1 MRMRALLGTV
11 LMLLLGGLAVATEQ
25 RVDFVRDIKP
35 IFQNHC
41 ASCHGAL
48 KQKGGLRLD
57 AGTLIHRGAKSGP
70 VLMPG
75 NARTSVLIQRLV
87 TMDEADR
94 MPPDAKPLLDHDIDL
109 IRKWISAGA
118 EFPANE
124 EIPVGPQDH
133 WFVKEPT
140 KRPQSEIADSR
151 SPIDHFIERSLTQ
164 KGLTPRERAEPLVIV
179 RRIYLDLVGVP
190 PSPREVEAFLLDQS
204 PGAFERLVDRLLAD
218 SRYGQRWARHFMDI
232 WRYTD
237 EVIFE
242 EDLVVYSE
250 RHIWQWRDWI
260 IESLNANKPFDRM
273 IVEMFAG
280 DEIAPTDPKT
290 LAATGYLVRSQNVLN
305 GQDGWTQ
312 DVVEHTGM
320 AFMGLTMRCARCHD
334 HKYDPISQDAYYRMR
349 AIFEPMRGRIDHKP
363 GVVTL
368 KIDGLPRVFDGD
380 LTAKT
385 AFYEHGN
392 SQTKRLLPDGTE
404 EAMPPGTP
412 EMLRLSAP
420 LQDIA
425 PQPVELPLAA
435 YRPTTK
441 GFVYGDRLHPAIEE
455 FERAKQREL
464 DTIPNSCAIPS
475 VPEADVSELPDLSP
489 EEAKHL
495 EAVAKRMLAEA
506 VLTELLAGITAD
518 HLTRDMPWVG
528 TEPKD
533 KDNPEEQKRTQRVRS
548 PLEAAAEVARRL
560 KVIKEK
566 EVAVASAI
574 VAAKSGA
581 TDKAKEEGA
590 KKFAKAQEERR
601 KELVNYAKPIL
612 RFTPLAPSFPTYS
625 TGRRLAFARWLTDP
639 HNPATARVLVNHVW
653 MRHFGRPLVD
663 TVMDFGLHGAKPS
676 HPDLLDWLARDLIDS
691 GWDLKR
697 LHRLLVTS
705 DAYRRGSARI
715 PDSQNE
721 KIDPD
726 NRYLWRM
733 NSQRM
738 QSEQV
743 RDSILAV
750 SGKLDYAHGGKPIPS
765 DKIDRVLRR
774 SVYFRH
780 AQGDISPMMAMFDAA
795 DPNECYRR
803 EESIVPQ
810 QSLALANSRLG
821 FEQSRI
827 IADQIM
833 TGAKGDDDF
842 IRAAFSKVL
851 TRSPT
856 PAELDLCRHYLQ
868 GRRAVAEHAPA
879 ADDHAG
885 VTEPA
890 KRPRDALIHVLLNHT
905 DFVTIR

>member
-1 MRMRALLGTV
+1 MRMRARSISLLA
-11 LMLLLGGLAVATEQ
+11 LAFGHWAIGAEPSI
-25 RVDFVRDIKP
+25 DFARDIKP
-35 IFQNHC
+35 ILQNHC
-41 ASCHGAL
+41 TSCHGAL
-48 KQKGGLRLD
+48 KQKSGLRLD
-57 AGTLIHRGAKSGP
+57 AATLLHQGAKSGP
-70 VLMPG
+70 VVVPR
-75 NARTSVLIQRLV
+75 NVEASELIKRVV
-87 TMDEADR
+87 TTDDADR
-94 MPPDAKPLLDHDIDL
+94 MPPDVKPLIDHDIAL
-109 IRKWISAGA
+109 LKAWIAAGA
-118 EFPANE
+118 EIPANE

-140 KRPQSEIADSR
+140 KRPQSEIAGSR

-190 PSPREVEAFLLDQS
+190 PSPREVESFLCDQS
-204 PGAFERLVDRLLAD
+204 PGAFERLVDRLLTD

-242 EDLVVYSE
+242 EDLVIYAE

-260 IESLNANKPFDRM
+260 IESLNTNKSFDRM

-280 DEIAPTDPKT
+280 DEIAPTDPTT

-380 LTAKT
+380 PTAKT

-420 LQDIA
+420 LQDIT

-441 GFVYGDRLHPAIEE
+441 GFVYGDRLRPAVEE

-475 VPEADVSELPDLSP
+475 VPEAEISELPNLSP
-489 EEAKHL
+489 EEAVHL

-518 HLTRDMPWVG
+518 HLTRDMPWIG

-533 KDNPEEQKRTQRVRS
+533 KDNPDEQKGTQRVRS
-548 PLEAAAEVARRL
+548 PFETAAEEARRQ
-560 KVIKEK
+560 KVLREK

-574 VAAKSGA
+574 AAAKCGA
-581 TDKAKEEGA
+581 TDKAKADG
-590 KKFAKAQEERR
+590 KWKFSKAQEERR
-601 KELVNYAKPIL
+601 KGLANYAKPIL
-612 RFTPLAPSFPTYS
+612 RFTPLAPSLPAYS

-697 LHRLLVTS
+697 LHRLMVTS
-705 DAYRRGSARI
+705 DTYQRGSARI
-715 PDSQNE
+715 PGSQNE

-750 SGKLDYAHGGKPIPS
+750 SGKLDYAHGGKPIAA
-765 DKIDRVLRR
+765 DKIDRVMRR

-795 DPNECYRR
+795 DPSECYRR

-810 QSLALANSRLG
+810 QSLALANSRLS
-821 FEQSRI
+821 FEQSRVV
-827 IADQIM
+827 ADQLAKI
-833 TGAKGDDDF
+833 AKGDDEF
-842 IRAAFSKVL
+842 ITTAFVHVL
-851 TRSPT
+851 TRPPT
-856 PAELDLCRHYLQ
+856 PAEHDLCLHYLQ
-868 GRRAVAEHAPA
+868 GRRAVAEHVRSEGGQSGPA
-879 ADDHAG
+879 QP
-885 VTEPA
+885 V
-890 KRPRDALIHVLLNHT
+890 KRPREALIHVLLNHT